1 MNIEAMQPPGS
12 SDQQPRSA
20 STKSAAH
27 RHGDRV
33 IRQIM
38 GCFALLAVIGLVT
51 DFMVQPHRFLVENI
65 EVRGELENAH
75 LGEIREIV
83 TSNLQGNFF
92 LMDLAA
98 AADAVENL
106 PMVDDAIVRKNWP
119 STIEVQVHKKTFVA
133 RWADGRWVDRVG
145 GLFKVQHFDDP
156 SLPVFR
162 GPESAAPDLI
172 RNYRRWSDLLYGPGV
187 SIKAI
192 STSGRGNWEVIV
204 QPQEPARVAA
214 DEDVLRGSD
223 TNDAIQVVLGRANP
237 EAEIKRFSKLYQS
250 TLGAVSSELKRV
262 DMRHRDGV
270 AILWHDDVPKI
281 AESVKINLNRT

>member
-1 MNIEAMQPPGS
+1 MNIESMQS
-12 SDQQPRSA
+12 SSNSERQPRSA
-20 STKSAAH
+20 STKSAGR

-51 DFMVQPHRFLVENI
+51 DFMLQPHRFTVENI
-65 EVRGELENAH
+65 EVEGELENAH
-75 LGEIREIV
+75 LGEVRDIV

-98 AADAVENL
+98 AANAVENL
-106 PMVDDAIVRKNWP
+106 PMVDDAIVRRNWP
-119 STIEVQVHKKTFVA
+119 STIEVQVHRKTFVA
-133 RWADGRWVDRVG
+133 RWADGRWVDSVG
-145 GLFKVQHFDDP
+145 GLFEVHDFDDP

-162 GPESAAPDLI
+162 GPERAAPALI
-172 RNYRRWSDLLYGPGV
+172 RNYHRWSDFLYGTGV
-187 SIKAI
+187 YIKAV
-192 STSGRGNWEVIV
+192 STSGRGSWEVIV
-204 QPQEPARVAA
+204 QPQEPALATA
-214 DEDVLRGSD
+214 DGDVLRESD

-237 EAEIKRFSKLYQS
+237 AAEIKRFAEVYGSALA
-250 TLGAVSSELKRV
+250 AVSSELKRV

-281 AESVKINLNRT
+281 AESVKIKLTRT